1 MATKFSDIMG
11 NYKDMSV
18 ADLGSSLLQRK
29 EEMQRE
35 AVKAAKKNAR
45 VEKALGLLLAGQT
58 VFKGA
63 FKRRAKELES
73 AYQFQIADNESQSK
87 EINMLAKLT
96 NPMYQWSETVKDKT
110 FANDEEKLDSFV
122 ASEFF
127 DPFRIS
133 VNNYTEPAFKQMM
146 GDKFESFSNQSA
158 YFNTQV
164 EAAKDYARHYL
175 KDDNYKTATKKL
187 AEIFGMPE
195 KDFDSVKLFKD
206 AMGLKTHEL
215 TEIERRNYQT
225 ILNNYKDDANI
236 FSGIKQ
242 VLQMF
247 GDKEKRK
254 GGIPLFQKIDER
266 VLLGPSLNTML
277 NSLDF
282 QGLTNTIVNDRLVAL
297 NRSTARFD
305 VEFDLPKNKKLRDSL
320 PMRMEELAN
329 LVDSKKFSLYNDLS
343 RGGQANI
350 ISRSD
355 FDDLFEDMSPI
366 QQQEL
371 QRDGGK
377 FSLLLDPRDPR
388 NDQFLKGLF
397 ASNHKGDANISFEQF
412 KQKLMNET
420 FRVQYGMTLA
430 ASEGYKNV
438 ARFEGV
444 GFKDSR
450 YLPETGEIV
459 STIYDRYSGNLPM
472 LLNEGIIYDEKSR
485 GYKMGEGWN
494 KMSKEIQLKD
504 FNATLAKI
512 QTKPISEKAKEV
524 EIMNLFEA
532 IPNPLNLNVND
543 YIKSEQY
550 QDYVAKAA
558 GDTGEGTPDIEIET
572 ITRGSG
578 RRKQE
583 FNYVKNYQDVTSKIN
598 LETLSNDQLRFIA
611 TMSNQDIKDALGTS
625 ADLTRGVFAINPLSN
640 RATQILAQRIRDG
653 KSPVISELNPVKPDE
668 FFRQLIRQL

>member
-63 FKRRAKELES
+63 FKRRAKELDS

-187 AEIFGMPE
+187 TEIFGMPE
-195 KDFDSVKLFKD
+195 KDFDSVQLFKD
-206 AMGLKTHEL
+206 AMSLTTHEL

-297 NRSTARFD
+297 NRSTVRFD

-371 QRDGGK
+371 QKDGGK
-377 FSLLLDPRDPR
+377 FSLLLNPIDPR

-420 FRVQYGMTLA
+420 FRVQYGITLA

-438 ARFEGV
+438 ARFEAV

-450 YLPETGEIV
+450 YSPETGEIIRTV
-459 STIYDRYSGNLPM
+459 YDRYSGNLPM

-485 GYKMGEGWN
+485 GYKMGDGWN
-494 KMSKEIQLKD
+494 KMSKEMQLKD
-504 FNATLAKI
+504 FNGILANI
-512 QTKPISEKAKEV
+512 QRKPISEKAKEV
-524 EIMNLFEA
+524 EIMNLFQA
-532 IPNPLNLNVND
+532 IPNPLKLEMNE

-550 QDYVAKAA
+550 QDFVAKAA

-578 RRKQE
+578 RRKRE

-653 KSPVISELNPVKPDE
+653 KSPVISELNPIKPDE